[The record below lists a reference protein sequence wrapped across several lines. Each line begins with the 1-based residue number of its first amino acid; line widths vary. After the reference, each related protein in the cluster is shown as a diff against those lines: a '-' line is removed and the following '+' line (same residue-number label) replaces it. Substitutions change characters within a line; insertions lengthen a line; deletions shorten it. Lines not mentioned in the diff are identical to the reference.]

1 MNYDT
6 ELFNKLKLFNETH
19 RNKANEIII
28 GIDAYRYF
36 KNQIKNNNNPDFYK
50 AKFDDKSILREIL
63 GMNIKIDYMIP
74 YIIEIRHNPYLK
86 SSMDF
91 IWLSK
96 EEIESAIPN
105 DELSALIDN
114 DLKELHN
121 WIKFEEYYKNNKDKE
136 EWLWVRKLIE

>member
-6 ELFNKLKLFNETH
+6 ELFNKLKLYNSTH
-19 RNKANEIII
+19 RNKDNEIII

-36 KNQIKNNNNPDFYK
+36 KHQIKNNNNPDFYK
-50 AKFDDKSILREIL
+50 AKFDDRGILREIL

-74 YIIEIRHNPYLK
+74 YIIEIKHNPYLK
-86 SSMDF
+86 SSIGF
-91 IWLSK
+91 IWLSE

-114 DLKELHN
+114 DLKDLHKFL
-121 WIKFEEYYKNNKDKE
+121 KFEEYYKNNKDKE
-136 EWLWVRKLIE
+136 E

>member
-6 ELFNKLKLFNETH
+6 ELFNKLKLYDATH

-36 KNQIKNNNNPDFYK
+36 KHQIKNNNNPDFYK

-63 GMNIKIDYMIP
+63 GMTIKIDYMIP

-86 SSMDF
+86 SSVDF
-91 IWLSK
+91 IWLNEEEMKKEVDDKLSK
-96 EEIESAIPN
+96 M
-105 DELSALIDN
+105 IDD
-114 DLKELHN
+114 DLKDLH
-121 WIKFEEYYKNNKDKE
+121 KFLEFERYYEDRNNKE
-136 EWLWVRKLIE
+136 EWLWVK

>member
-1 MNYDT
+1 MNYDR
-6 ELFNKLKLFNETH
+6 ELFNKLTLFNNTH
-19 RNKANEIII
+19 KNKANEVVL
-28 GIDAYRYF
+28 GIDTYRYF
-36 KNQIKNNNNPDFYK
+36 KRQIKNNNNPDFYK
-50 AKFDDKSILREIL
+50 AKFDDRGVLREIL
-63 GMNIKIDYMIP
+63 GMTIKIDYMIP

-86 SSMDF
+86 SSVDF

-114 DLKELHN
+114 DLKELHS

-136 EWLWVRKLIE
+136 E

>member
-6 ELFNKLKLFNETH
+6 ELLNKLKLFNSTH
-19 RNKANEIII
+19 RNKGNEIII

-36 KNQIKNNNNPDFYK
+36 KHQIKNNNNPDFYK
-50 AKFDDKSILREIL
+50 AKFDDRGILREIL
-63 GMNIKIDYMIP
+63 GMVIKIDYMIP

-86 SSMDF
+86 SSIDF

-96 EEIESAIPN
+96 DEIESCIPN
-105 DELSALIDN
+105 DELSEMIDN

-136 EWLWVRKLIE
+136 E

>member
-1 MNYDT
+1 MNYDS

-50 AKFDDKSILREIL
+50 AKFDDRGILREIL
-63 GMNIKIDYMIP
+63 GMTIKIDYMIP

-86 SSMDF
+86 SSIDF
-91 IWLSK
+91 IWLS
-96 EEIESAIPN
+96 EEEMASAIPN
-105 DELSALIDN
+105 DELCTLIDD
-114 DLKELHN
+114 DLKYLHS
-121 WIKFEEYYKNNKDKE
+121 WIKFEEYYNNRKDKE
-136 EWLWVRKLIE
+136 E

>member
-6 ELFNKLKLFNETH
+6 ELFNKLKLYNSTH
-19 RNKANEIII
+19 RNKGNEIII

-36 KNQIKNNNNPDFYK
+36 KHQIKNNNNPDFYK

-63 GMNIKIDYMIP
+63 GMVIKIDYMIP

-86 SSMDF
+86 SSIDF

-96 EEIESAIPN
+96 DEIESCIPN
-105 DELSALIDN
+105 DELSEMINN
-114 DLKELHN
+114 DLKDLHSFLE
-121 WIKFEEYYKNNKDKE
+121 FERYYEDRNNKE
-136 EWLWVRKLIE
+136 E